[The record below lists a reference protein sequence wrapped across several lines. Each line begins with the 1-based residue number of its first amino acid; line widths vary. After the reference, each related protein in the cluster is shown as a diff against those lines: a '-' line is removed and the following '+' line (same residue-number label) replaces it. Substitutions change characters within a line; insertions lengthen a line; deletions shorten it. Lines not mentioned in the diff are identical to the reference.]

1 MNGKKILITGGLG
14 NLGSWLTMHFSK
26 EFDIY
31 VLSKNA
37 VESLDVKY
45 TLIQADIT
53 NIKEL
58 EEQLS
63 IDFDYCIHTAS
74 YNEFFHE
81 NYPENALLIN
91 SLGTRN
97 LIEVLKNKNIKNFIY
112 LSTFHVYGKSNGHIT
127 ENTNLVP
134 LNDYAST
141 HLFAEYYIKQFFQTD
156 DFPFTIFRL
165 TNSYGAPKYHNSSK
179 WYLVLN
185 DLVKGAY
192 TNKEITLKGNGQ
204 ATRDFIWM
212 GDVCSIIEKSLT
224 LNPNENNIFNL
235 SSNTCKSMLE
245 LAKKVQNVYINRYK
259 KNIDIILNEKDTTIS
274 LNLNVCNNKV
284 KTLIDFT
291 IRDEF
296 ENEINKIFD
305 LLEDNHE

>member
-81 NYPENALLIN
+81 NYPKNALLIN

-112 LSTFHVYGKSNGHIT
+112 LSTFHVYGKNNGHIT
-127 ENTNLVP
+127 ENTNLMP

-192 TNKEITLKGNGQ
+192 INNEITLKGNGQ

-212 GDVCSIIEKSLT
+212 GDVCSIIEKSLI

-259 KNIDIILNEKDTTIS
+259 KNIDIILNENDTTMS

-284 KTLIDFT
+284 KTLLDFT

>member
-81 NYPENALLIN
+81 NYPKNALLIN

-112 LSTFHVYGKSNGHIT
+112 LSTFHVYGKNNGHIT
-127 ENTNLVP
+127 ENTNLMP

-192 TNKEITLKGNGQ
+192 INNEITLKGNGK

-212 GDVCSIIEKSLT
+212 GDVCSIIEKSLI

-259 KNIDIILNEKDTTIS
+259 KNIDIILNENDTTMS

-284 KTLIDFT
+284 KTLLDFT